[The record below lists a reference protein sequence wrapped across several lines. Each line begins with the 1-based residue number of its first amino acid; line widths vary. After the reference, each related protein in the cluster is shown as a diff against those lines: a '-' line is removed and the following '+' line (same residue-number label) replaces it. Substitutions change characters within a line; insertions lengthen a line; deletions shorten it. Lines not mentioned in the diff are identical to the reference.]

1 MLGLKVLKFFEAA
14 THSAREPTLKTS
26 PPLTWVKRKMTTKV
40 QEWKEMSKT
49 GRRKLIAAIRRCIH
63 QCRRNPQ
70 SELAISNLTESREYV
85 LNLITKT
92 RMKIREQRFFPK
104 MAVVPKHIRSFTI
117 LPLYSC
123 QRRFVEIDTQTLRS
137 LVHRAGGIVGPN
149 IFWDAFDF
157 TKIGVASLEEMQTPR
172 RRFWSIVRS
181 DGAAIDFLFSRP
193 KRVAAPEK
201 TMTDI
206 KLDLEEDRLWGV
218 DPGITDIF
226 VAVDGNDNAAHEVRR
241 TSTREFYHM
250 SGWNRATQQGSKW
263 KKENPAIQA
272 IENGMPS
279 PKTASTAVLDRFIA
293 YVLQHYR
300 ELVAFYDDRWAKLR
314 FQRFR
319 GRQKALAEVCRRF
332 TIGSKKYGAH
342 RLDPQRSL
350 DPEPPPNPVKWKRA
364 MPHDEAKRTVV
375 AFGDATFSP
384 TMKGKMAGVSR
395 IVFRALRHQE
405 RLGHLVLVKVPEFR
419 SSKVCSKCQTL
430 TLVPGSSLHAV
441 LKCKNCATVWN
452 RDVNAARNLRFI
464 ASHMSKNG
472 NNVPEIFTPA
482 IQASMSGSEP

>member
-1 MLGLKVLKFFEAA
+1 MEGE
-14 THSAREPTLKTS
+14 
-26 PPLTWVKRKMTTKV
+26 
-40 QEWKEMSKT
+40 
-49 GRRKLIAAIRRCIH
+49 
-63 QCRRNPQ
+63 
-70 SELAISNLTESREYV
+70 
-85 LNLITKT
+85 
-92 RMKIREQRFFPK
+92 
-104 MAVVPKHIRSFTI
+104 
-117 LPLYSC
+117 
-123 QRRFVEIDTQTLRS
+123 
-137 LVHRAGGIVGPN
+137 
-149 IFWDAFDF
+149 
-157 TKIGVASLEEMQTPR
+157 
-172 RRFWSIVRS
+172 
-181 DGAAIDFLFSRP
+181 
-193 KRVAAPEK
+193 
-201 TMTDI
+201 
-206 KLDLEEDRLWGV
+206 
-218 DPGITDIF
+218 
-226 VAVDGNDNAAHEVRR
+226 
-241 TSTREFYHM
+241 
-250 SGWNRATQQGSKW
+250 
-263 KKENPAIQA
+263 QA
-272 IENGMPS
+272 IENDMPS

-300 ELVAFYDDRWAKLR
+300 ELVAFYDDRWAKLP

-342 RLDPQRSL
+342 RLEPQRSL
-350 DPEPPPNPVKWKRA
+350 DTEPPPNPVKWKRA

-395 IVFRALRHQE
+395 IVFRALCHQE

-430 TLVPGSSLHAV
+430 TLEHVRERTDDNQVPGSSLHAV